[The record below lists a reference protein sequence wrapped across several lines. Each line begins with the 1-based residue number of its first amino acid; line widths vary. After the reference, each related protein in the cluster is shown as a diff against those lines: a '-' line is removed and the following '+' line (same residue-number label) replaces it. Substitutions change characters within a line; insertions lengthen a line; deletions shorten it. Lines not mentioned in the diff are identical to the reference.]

1 MKKISSI
8 LCIVIIALMLS
19 VKGWAQEEPTT
30 RAVPQWISEKGYWE
44 VENNIRTPD
53 NFTIYFFNNDGM
65 MVYKEKVEGVKLNI
79 KNRKTLMRLK
89 RVLDQS
95 VVAWENHHLVK
106 NDSTLVA
113 AVFKR
118 NGGGH

>member
-1 MKKISSI
+1 MKKIPSI
-8 LCIVIIALMLS
+8 VCILIITVLLS
-19 VKGWAQEEPTT
+19 VKGWAQVEPLP
-30 RAVPQWISEKGYWE
+30 RDVPEWISEKGYWE
-44 VENNIRTPD
+44 VENNIKTPD
-53 NFTIYFFNNDGM
+53 TFTIYFFSNEGT

-95 VVAWENHHLVK
+95 VVAWENHHPAK
-106 NDSTLVA
+106 DDSTLVA